1 MTELSYSLHLGS
13 DKNKKNSSRA
23 SSKNNI
29 SNSTSKS
36 NNAIQNANQLSRVDK
51 HNYLKYDND
60 IRNIYIV
67 KGSSSTYQDVQE
79 LYKNEFGEALE
90 NYNNKQSRPS
100 RMINDYFEHISNDSK
115 KDLACEIIIE
125 LGNKEF
131 WQSKDIEYKRKMIN
145 VFSKQVKDL
154 ENIEPNFKIAS
165 AVVHLDETSPHMHIV
180 GIPIKNNCKT
190 GLSKQVS
197 KSEVFTKESLKF
209 IQDNMRI
216 MCIDAFNKEYNS
228 NTKLKD
234 KEKGRNFDIHVEDM
248 MHYTEIKKELQNN
261 KKSIDKNIEKI
272 NLINN
277 SSKELNNL
285 LNSLQESKLGGYRL
299 NNAQKERL
307 SNLLKDVENI
317 SEHFNNLSNVYTNI
331 SLINDNLNYQKE
343 NNKSLNEDYQY
354 ALNKCVKLEK
364 KIEDLQD
371 SEEFLKDVIK
381 AKDKDHIELITN
393 LCENVNSKDYSKS
406 QSFKQVSNELYKKGI
421 INENER
427 QVIFN
432 PPKLINE
439 SEIEKAISKINREM
453 DEAVEDFS
461 KQFTTQKYD
470 YEL

>member
-51 HNYLKYDND
+51 HNYRKYDND

-197 KSEVFTKESLKF
+197 KSEVFTKKSLKF

-406 QSFKQVSNELYKKGI
+406 QSFKQASNELYKKGI

>member
-51 HNYLKYDND
+51 HNYRKYDND

-154 ENIEPNFKIAS
+154 ESIEPSFKIAS

-248 MHYTEIKKELQNN
+248 MHYTEIKKEGVRHG
-261 KKSIDKNIEKI
+261 S
-272 NLINN
+272 
-277 SSKELNNL
+277 
-285 LNSLQESKLGGYRL
+285 
-299 NNAQKERL
+299 
-307 SNLLKDVENI
+307 
-317 SEHFNNLSNVYTNI
+317 
-331 SLINDNLNYQKE
+331 
-343 NNKSLNEDYQY
+343 
-354 ALNKCVKLEK
+354 C
-364 KIEDLQD
+364 
-371 SEEFLKDVIK
+371 
-381 AKDKDHIELITN
+381 
-393 LCENVNSKDYSKS
+393 
-406 QSFKQVSNELYKKGI
+406 
-421 INENER
+421 
-427 QVIFN
+427 
-432 PPKLINE
+432 
-439 SEIEKAISKINREM
+439 
-453 DEAVEDFS
+453 DFS
-461 KQFTTQKYD
+461 
-470 YEL
+470 L

>member
-51 HNYLKYDND
+51 HNYRKYDND

-79 LYKNEFGEALE
+79 LYKTEFSEALE
-90 NYNNKQSRPS
+90 YYNNKQSRPS

-154 ENIEPNFKIAS
+154 ESIEPSFKIAS

>member
-51 HNYLKYDND
+51 HNYRKYDND

-331 SLINDNLNYQKE
+331 SLINDNLNYQKD

-461 KQFTTQKYD
+461 KQFTTQKYN

>member
-51 HNYLKYDND
+51 HNYRKYDND

-180 GIPIKNNCKT
+180 GITNKNNCKT

>member
-51 HNYLKYDND
+51 HNYRKYDND

-79 LYKNEFGEALE
+79 LYKTEFSEALE
-90 NYNNKQSRPS
+90 YYNNKQSRPS

-421 INENER
+421 INKNER
-427 QVIFN
+427 HVIFN
-432 PPKLINE
+432 PPRLINK
-439 SEIEKAISKINREM
+439 SEIEKAISNINRQMEK
-453 DEAVEDFS
+453 EAEEFYNTN
-461 KQFTTQKYD
+461 KND

>member
-51 HNYLKYDND
+51 HNYRKYDND

-393 LCENVNSKDYSKS
+393 LCENINSKDYSKS

>member
-51 HNYLKYDND
+51 HNYRKYDND

-197 KSEVFTKESLKF
+197 KSEVFTKKSLKF

-299 NNAQKERL
+299 NNAQKKRL
-307 SNLLKDVENI
+307 SNLLKDVENM
-317 SEHFNNLSNVYTNI
+317 SEHFNNLSNIYTNI

>member
-51 HNYLKYDND
+51 HNYRKYDND

-115 KDLACEIIIE
+115 KDLVCEIIIE

-234 KEKGRNFDIHVEDM
+234 KEKVRNFDIHVEDM

>member
-51 HNYLKYDND
+51 HNYRKYDND

-125 LGNKEF
+125 IGNKEF

-197 KSEVFTKESLKF
+197 KSEVFTKKSLKF

>member
-51 HNYLKYDND
+51 HNYRKYDND

-209 IQDNMRI
+209 IQDNMKI

>member
-51 HNYLKYDND
+51 HNYRKYDND

-90 NYNNKQSRPS
+90 NYNNKQSRAS

>member
-51 HNYLKYDND
+51 HNYRKYDND

>member
-51 HNYLKYDND
+51 HNYRKYDND

-299 NNAQKERL
+299 NNAQKKRL
-307 SNLLKDVENI
+307 SNLLKDVENM
-317 SEHFNNLSNVYTNI
+317 SEHFNNLSNIYTNI

-343 NNKSLNEDYQY
+343 NNKLLNEDYQY
-354 ALNKCVKLEK
+354 TLNKCIKLEK

-381 AKDKDHIELITN
+381 VKDKEHIDLITS

-421 INENER
+421 INKNER
-427 QVIFN
+427 HVIFN
-432 PPKLINE
+432 PPRLINK
-439 SEIEKAISKINREM
+439 SEIEKAISNINRQMEK
-453 DEAVEDFS
+453 EAEEFYNTN
-461 KQFTTQKYD
+461 KND

>member
-51 HNYLKYDND
+51 HNYRKYDND

-79 LYKNEFGEALE
+79 LYKNEFCEALE

>member
-51 HNYLKYDND
+51 HNYRKYDND

-331 SLINDNLNYQKE
+331 SLINDNLNYQKD

>member
-51 HNYLKYDND
+51 HNYRKYDND

-406 QSFKQVSNELYKKGI
+406 QSFKQASNELYKKGI

>member
-1 MTELSYSLHLGS
+1 MTELSYSIHLGS

-51 HNYLKYDND
+51 HNYRKYDND

-261 KKSIDKNIEKI
+261 KKRIDKNIEKI
-272 NLINN
+272 NLINK

>member
-51 HNYLKYDND
+51 HNYRKYDND

-197 KSEVFTKESLKF
+197 KSEVFTKKSLKF

>member
-51 HNYLKYDND
+51 HNYRKYDNN

-115 KDLACEIIIE
+115 KDLVCEIIIE